1 MISEFVEP
9 HVGPRVRALRKQQG
23 LTLHM
28 LAEQCGLSPTAI
40 SRIERGENS
49 PTVSSLHRLAT
60 ALRVPI
66 VELFQEQTEQ
76 AIVITRRD
84 RRRRSVSDGVMLE
97 SLGIGLPGQQLE
109 PFVMTVQPG
118 AASTAELISH
128 LGEEFV
134 HCLEGEIEYRVDDQ
148 VYRLEAGD
156 SLLFEATQPHAYHN
170 ASHIP
175 AIVLIVFQA
184 GQNHDLARQ
193 HH

>member
-1 MISEFVEP
+1 MIADSAEP
-9 HVGPRVRALRKQQG
+9 HVGRRIRALRKQQG

-28 LAEQCGLSPTAI
+28 LAEECGLSPTAI
-40 SRIERGENS
+40 SRIERGDNS

-60 ALRVPI
+60 ALRIPI
-66 VELFQEQTEQ
+66 VELFQEETEQ
-76 AIVITRRD
+76 TTVFTRQD
-84 RRRRSVSDGVMLE
+84 RRRRSVSNGVMLE

-109 PFVMTVQPG
+109 PFMMTVQPG

-134 HCLEGEIEYRVDDQ
+134 HCLEGAIEYRVDDQ
-148 VYRLEAGD
+148 VYHLEAGD

-170 ASHIP
+170 VSPVP

>member
-1 MISEFVEP
+1 MIADFVEP
-9 HVGPRVRALRKQQG
+9 HVGPRIRALRKQQG

-28 LAEQCGLSPTAI
+28 LAEQSGLSTTAI
-40 SRIERGENS
+40 SRIERGDNS

-66 VELFQEQTEQ
+66 GELFQEETEQ
-76 AIVITRRD
+76 TTVFTKRD
-84 RRRRSVSDGVMLE
+84 HRRRFINDGVMLE
-97 SLGIGLPGQQLE
+97 SLGTGLPGQQLE

-134 HCLEGEIEYRVDDQ
+134 HCLEGEIEYRVEDQ

-170 ASHIP
+170 ASRAP
-175 AIVLIVFQA
+175 AIILVVFQA